1 MKGAREVQ
9 LQRCRNDIGNHC
21 PYTAPFMQPPTFLMW
36 SYCWRA
42 FLPPYYIGSHGMND
56 THCPAII
63 CTENCLKTSNINCFS
78 SHPRQHT
85 RCSAYLS
92 RAVAAL
98 PASMLRVLCS
108 SASIFSCTAHRW
120 HPGGQAV
127 VVRAHRPDSHADV
140 PCCNA
145 FHRRHCNPSPSEPAA
160 CLRLHVS
167 LTRCCCVSLASA
179 WGSASSAQAWKR
191 SASAAR
197 PSRACTAPRFHA
209 VVTSQPTSC
218 ESEEDMFG
226 GGVWWDA
233 AGLPLATDC

>member
-9 LQRCRNDIGNHC
+9 LQRCRNDVGNHC

-36 SYCWRA
+36 TYCWRA

-63 CTENCLKTSNINCFS
+63 CTENCFKTSNINCFS

-98 PASMLRVLCS
+98 PASMPRVLCS

-120 HPGGQAV
+120 HPEGRQLWCALTDRILMQTCRAAMLFIADAAEQACTC
-127 VVRAHRPDSHADV
+127 P
-140 PCCNA
+140 P
-145 FHRRHCNPSPSEPAA
+145 PAA
-160 CLRLHVS
+160 AAPAWHLRGAAPPAP
-167 LTRCCCVSLASA
+167 RP
-179 WGSASSAQAWKR
+179 GSARPRRRGPAGH
-191 SASAAR
+191 AR
-197 PSRACTAPRFHA
+197 RRGSMP
-209 VVTSQPTSC
+209 
-218 ESEEDMFG
+218 
-226 GGVWWDA
+226 W
-233 AGLPLATDC
+233 